1 MKQKTTYRK
10 NQKNN
15 TNTQTKKEVENE
27 EISLLVV
34 AKRLGLSFEELN
46 MMTLQDLVDFVD
58 IWTDKGDNQT
68 TDREAS
74 QLDIDAFYSKM

>member
-15 TNTQTKKEVENE
+15 TATQTKKEVENE